1 MLTLKL
7 MTVASYLLI
16 ISSSSR
22 IVPPIVTQL
31 EVFYVLLRAIEIF
44 LGYLETM
51 YLIL

>member
-31 EVFYVLLRAIEIF
+31 EVFYVLLRAIEIYV
-44 LGYLETM
+44 GYLWTM